1 MAVIEHDRTQPFA
14 WGQHDCAMLFRRCV
28 EACTGRDPL
37 SDLAPWFSAA
47 SALRAL
53 RRAGYGSAFDLV
65 QQRFACIPTA
75 AAGRG
80 DVGFCAARDELS
92 APAIIVGTEA
102 ISRNETGFVIFPAT
116 ELVVTFKV

>member
-1 MAVIEHDRTQPFA
+1 
-14 WGQHDCAMLFRRCV
+14 MLFRRCV

-37 SDLAPWFSAA
+37 FDLAPWFSAA
-47 SALRAL
+47 SALRSL
-53 RRAGYGSAFDLV
+53 RRAGYGNAFDLV
-65 QQRFACIPTA
+65 RARFDEIPSS

-102 ISRNETGFVIFPAT
+102 ISRNETGFLIFPVT
-116 ELVVTFKV
+116 ELVSTFRV